1 MPRYIIIVIFIL
13 IFAGK
18 WSHGQV
24 PDICLT
30 RDEYRLYS
38 LVNEFRA
45 KQGLPVIPISKSL
58 SYVAKIHTR
67 DLYLNNPDTSFCS
80 LNSWSNKGPWTD
92 CCHSKYTPNPNCI
105 LNKPK
110 ELTQYQGEGHE
121 LVYWDSEALHPDTVF
136 RFWSSIS
143 QAREVLLNEKKW
155 SFFSWKAM
163 GVGMFKGYACVWL
176 GEALD
181 DEAEPTICA
190 AAEGADDFPLP
201 AKDTEKDIVTSPT
214 GRYYVI
220 FGSYTNLPDARK
232 LLEKYREDGF
242 YQAKVIVKENTF
254 RISLSDHGTQ
264 QEAQSAKKRMGK
276 EFEEA
281 WITKF

>member
-1 MPRYIIIVIFIL
+1 MIL
-13 IFAGK
+13 ILILPGEYC
-18 WSHGQV
+18 HGQV

-38 LVNEFRA
+38 LVNDYRVA
-45 KQGLPVIPISKSL
+45 KGLSIIPVSKSL
-58 SYVAKIHTR
+58 SYVAKIHAR

-80 LNSWSNKGPWTD
+80 LNSWSDKGPWTD
-92 CCHSKYTPNPNCI
+92 CCHSKYTPNPYCI

-136 RFWSSIS
+136 LFWSAIS

-155 SFFSWKAM
+155 SFFNWKAM
-163 GVGMFKGYACVWL
+163 GVGMYKGYASIWL

-190 AAEGADDFPLP
+190 AVEGADDIAMP
-201 AKDTEKDIVTSPT
+201 AKDDPMDMVTSPT

-220 FGSYTNLPDARK
+220 FGSYTNLPDAKR

-242 YQAKVIVKENTF
+242 YQAKVIVKEKTF

>member
-1 MPRYIIIVIFIL
+1 MPRYVIIVILVLIL
-13 IFAGK
+13 SGECC
-18 WSHGQV
+18 HGQV

-38 LVNEFRA
+38 LVNEYRT
-45 KQGLPVIPISKSL
+45 KQGLSIIPVSKSL
-58 SYVAKIHTR
+58 SYVAKVHAR

-110 ELTQYQGEGHE
+110 ELTQYPGEGHE

-136 RFWSSIS
+136 RFWSTIG
-143 QAREVLLNEKKW
+143 QAREILLNEKKW

-181 DEAEPTICA
+181 DEAEPTLCA
-190 AAEGADDFPLP
+190 AVEGADDIAMP
-201 AKDTEKDIVTSPT
+201 AKDDAMDIVTSQT

-220 FGSYTNLPDARK
+220 FGSYTNLTDARR

-242 YQAKVIVKENTF
+242 YQAKIIVKENIF

-264 QEAQSAKKRMGK
+264 QEALSAKKRMGK

-281 WITKF
+281 WITKY